1 MRHHQY
7 PEYALAV
14 DALETILFRRDRK
27 IIAVDGPAGGGKTT
41 LGRYLAWYFNM
52 SLIETDWFLIP
63 KQGRLAYREDEIARV
78 IDSRGDL
85 PTIVEGVAIRRLMDR
100 VQKPVDFVIFVTSNN
115 LPDSPA
121 LTKDLASYEK
131 EFNPRET
138 ANLVLELQHP

>member
-1 MRHHQY
+1 
-7 PEYALAV
+7 
-14 DALETILFRRDRK
+14 
-27 IIAVDGPAGGGKTT
+27 
-41 LGRYLAWYFNM
+41 M